1 MGKRFIG
8 FAMFAKYVF
17 DRVQAQGLESETSK
31 ESFLSNKLLATLE
44 SENKNAFDDIVAAI
58 KCFSLASFLLLIMV
72 AVK

>member
-8 FAMFAKYVF
+8 FVMFAKCVF
-17 DRVQAQGLESETSK
+17 DDVEKQTLKTTKGK
-31 ESFLSNKLLATLE
+31 EDFLIKRLPNFE

-58 KCFSLASFLLLIMV
+58 KWFSFAFFLLLIMV